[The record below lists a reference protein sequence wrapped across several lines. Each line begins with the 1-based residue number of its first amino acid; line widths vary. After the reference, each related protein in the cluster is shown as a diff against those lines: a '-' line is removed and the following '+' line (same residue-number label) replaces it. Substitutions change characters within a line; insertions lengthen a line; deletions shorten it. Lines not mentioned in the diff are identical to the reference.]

1 MAKVCAI
8 LVFIWAWI
16 LPHQRG
22 IDLHGEGVVFKRCD
36 LTENV
41 RQEQIDKGDGD
52 GREVLKNQTVHP
64 GVTLK
69 GTDPRL
75 RNGTF
80 NLRNSLVPCANS
92 LTHPVCTSMDRKI
105 DEGEGSAQQ
114 TQDDHIENEPQQV
127 EPHLLPELPLS
138 HLHGESLLLEEQLR
152 SIREKYRRTQVQWNV

>member
-8 LVFIWAWI
+8 PVFISAWI

-52 GREVLKNQTVHP
+52 GREVLKNQTAHP
-64 GVTLK
+64 VGVTLK
-69 GTDPRL
+69 GTDQGL

-80 NLRNSLVPCANS
+80 NLRNTLVTCANS
-92 LTHPVCTSMDRKI
+92 LTHIVYTCTDRKI

-127 EPHLLPELPLS
+127 EPQLLSELPLS

-152 SIREKYRRTQVQWNV
+152 SIREK